1 MLILG
6 KGTNL
11 FLKVSPH
18 SLPDQIPVSKSRF
31 YGTVKT
37 MGNISKS

>member
-18 SLPDQIPVSKSRF
+18 SLPDPVSKSRF

-37 MGNISKS
+37 MDNISKS